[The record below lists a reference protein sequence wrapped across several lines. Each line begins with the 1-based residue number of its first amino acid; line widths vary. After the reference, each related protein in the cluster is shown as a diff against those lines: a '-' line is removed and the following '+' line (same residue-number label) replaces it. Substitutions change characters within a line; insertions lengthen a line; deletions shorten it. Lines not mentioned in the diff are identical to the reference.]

1 MIDEI
6 FNLNTE
12 MTLLDNSLK
21 EFRVLGTKHAQ
32 AEHDYKV
39 ELSKKV
45 LELRAEGQPVT
56 LIQLLAY
63 GDKEVARKRLERD
76 IALSTF
82 EACKEAINVK
92 KLKIKVIQEQ
102 INKEYYNNE

>member
-1 MIDEI
+1 MIEELFD
-6 FNLNTE
+6 LQTE
-12 MTLLDNSLK
+12 MKMLDASLR
-21 EFRVLGTKHAQ
+21 EFRNLGSKYAH
-32 AEHDYKV
+32 AEHDYKI

-45 LELRAEGQPVT
+45 LQLRADGQPAT

-76 IALSTF
+76 IAQTVF

-92 KLKIKVIQEQ
+92 KLKIKVMQDQ
-102 INKEYYNNE
+102 INKEYYNE